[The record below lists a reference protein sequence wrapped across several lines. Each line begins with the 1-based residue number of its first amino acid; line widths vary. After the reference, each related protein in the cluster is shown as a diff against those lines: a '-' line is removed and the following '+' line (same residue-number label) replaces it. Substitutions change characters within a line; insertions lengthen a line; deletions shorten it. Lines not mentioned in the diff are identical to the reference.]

1 MCAAEEVMGT
11 IKWTEQLD
19 SIFLDNYNKDP
30 SLSWQFFGSTTGIM
44 RQFPASKWD
53 TDPVDLFDC
62 RLRSWYIEAATS
74 PKDMVVLM
82 DVSGS
87 MKGVSKD
94 IARHVVFNILETLG
108 PNDFVNI
115 YKFAEHVEA
124 VVPCFNETLVQVSVF
139 GAVRCPSGV
148 CLKYEYFPIPTREQ
162 ATLANKR
169 ELQMGLEIFKPN
181 KIANY
186 SAALTKAFDIL
197 ETYRNEDLGARCN
210 QAIMLVTDGVPYDFT
225 DIFEAYNWQNSS
237 YKPVRIFTYLIGKDV
252 ADVTKTKD
260 MACQNQGYYV
270 HLSTLPEVREEVL
283 KYLPVMARP
292 LVLGGSH
299 HPIAWSQVYADV
311 KDPVMTDWMWEVK
324 ECQEQK
330 ALFLQK
336 QREQIAFDTREAR
349 DRREELRLK
358 RVHLLSLCPLANCV
372 NGVVDRD
379 DHDPCRPMG
388 VCACVCVCRNP

>member
-1 MCAAEEVMGT
+1 MLIVRGAAEEVMGT

-44 RQFPASKWD
+44 RQFPASKWNI
-53 TDPVDLFDC
+53 DPVDLFDC

-87 MKGVSKD
+87 MKGDRKD

-124 VVPCFNETLVQVSVF
+124 VVPCFNETLVQVSAHGCCQF
-139 GAVRCPSGV
+139 PRSPLPLRPAVCV
-148 CLKYEYFPIPTREQ
+148 CVLCNRNNLPTPAVQ

-169 ELQMGLEIFKPN
+169 ELQMGLEVFKPN

-311 KDPVMTDWMWEVK
+311 EDPVMTDWKWEVK
-324 ECQEQK
+324 ECMEQK
-330 ALFLQK
+330 ELFLLK
-336 QREQIAFDTREAR
+336 KHDEILFDSNEAR
-349 DRREELRLK
+349 DHREELRLK
-358 RVHLLSLCPLANCV
+358 RV
-372 NGVVDRD
+372 
-379 DHDPCRPMG
+379 
-388 VCACVCVCRNP
+388 